1 MSTPVNLKHPC
12 IKLEQL
18 LHAVCKTAMH
28 QIRILMHT
36 LAIKFYCNHSLRTV
50 FVKTMYFY
58 TMRCILMI
66 NTPPDLYN
74 PNANTSTR
82 IHRIRSLQIF
92 STHLTM

>member
-1 MSTPVNLKHPC
+1 MIQLNVHTSKSC

-58 TMRCILMI
+58 TMRCILTI
-66 NTPPDLYN
+66 NTATDLYN
-74 PNANTSTR
+74 TKHKYFNKKS
-82 IHRIRSLQIF
+82 
-92 STHLTM
+92 